1 MAEEDERRRRLRQQR
16 ELVHGS
22 GAPRSVVRALL
33 PGAHPRPA
41 RTRRWQDMGRA
52 EKYALFQSQII
63 MWALVLVV
71 AYFLAAKVSVVL
83 GVAYLAL
90 MIGVFAYALY
100 RVVRDT
106 REP

>member
-1 MAEEDERRRRLRQQR
+1 
-16 ELVHGS
+16 
-22 GAPRSVVRALL
+22 
-33 PGAHPRPA
+33 
-41 RTRRWQDMGRA
+41 MGRA
-52 EKYALFQSQII
+52 EKYALIQSQII
-63 MWALVLVV
+63 MWALLLVV
-71 AYFLAAKVSVVL
+71 AYLLAAKVSVVL